1 MIRLYPRRCTRAI
14 EISAFRVGR
23 TGPALCLC
31 EARYVV
37 IGDGVEVAIQ
47 GVPAALCRRVGV
59 RAPVAAPWTSRL
71 ASLCCIKIFISN
83 LAEESAHKT
92 SLKNSNGTL

>member
-1 MIRLYPRRCTRAI
+1 MIRLYPRRCTRTI

-23 TGPALCLC
+23 TGPALL
-31 EARYVV
+31 ARGSIRCYWRWR
-37 IGDGVEVAIQ
+37 EVAIQ